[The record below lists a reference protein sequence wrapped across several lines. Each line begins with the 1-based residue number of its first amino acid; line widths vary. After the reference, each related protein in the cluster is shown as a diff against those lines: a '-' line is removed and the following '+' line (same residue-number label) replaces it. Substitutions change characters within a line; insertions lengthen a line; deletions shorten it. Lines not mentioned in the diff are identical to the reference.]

1 MFETIRR
8 LYDKTKNVEVLDKA
22 VAKGWISEDEK
33 AEILAG

>member
-8 LYDKTKNVEVLDKA
+8 LYDKTKTVEVLDKA
-22 VAKGWISEDEK
+22 VAKGWISKDEK